1 MDKIKKKVV
10 VVGDPGVGKSAM
22 VQTYCSDGQQLS
34 KDYVITLVADISS
47 KIIEKDDETDI
58 ELFFFDVSGREMLR
72 SAVQTMVRS
81 LSPDQRRTARR
92 LRLRLHQ

>member
-10 VVGDPGVGKSAM
+10 VVGEPGVGKSAL

-72 SAVQTMVRS
+72 SAVQSMVASVSAAERRPACS
-81 LSPDQRRTARR
+81 LRV
-92 LRLRLHQ
+92 

>member
-72 SAVQTMVRS
+72 SAVQTMVAS
-81 LSPDQRRTARR
+81 ASADQRSEACGVR
-92 LRLRLHQ
+92 L